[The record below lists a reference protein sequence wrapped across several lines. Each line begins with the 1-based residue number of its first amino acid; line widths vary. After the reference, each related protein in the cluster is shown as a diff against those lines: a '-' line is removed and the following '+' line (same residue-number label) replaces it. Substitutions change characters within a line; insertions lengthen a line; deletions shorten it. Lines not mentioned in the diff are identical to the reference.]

1 MAAPDNTLT
10 QYVTEFDAGAH
21 VTMAAFLGES
31 PVFALGDGAILVGNP
46 DAPRRL
52 EAHDGAVLV
61 AAADGERLLTG
72 GDDGR
77 VMLLEGDK
85 APAEIAR
92 ETGRWIDAVAL
103 GPSGATAWSTGK
115 TVSARD
121 GKGALKTFAA
131 PSSSRG
137 LAFAPKG
144 YRLAIAHADGASLWF
159 PNVAAPPERLEWKGV
174 HIDVTWSQD
183 GRFVVTTMQENQLH
197 GWKLPEK
204 THMRMSGYPAK
215 TRSLSW
221 SGDGNWLATSGAEA
235 AIIWPFAGSGPTG
248 KAPRECGVRPRRVSR
263 TTFHPK
269 ALVLAIGYE
278 DGLILL
284 VRLTDASELLVR
296 NAGPG
301 GAITAL
307 AWDGTGNRV
316 VFGTDDGRAGLLTLP
331 GG

>member
-215 TRSLSW
+215 TRSLS
-221 SGDGNWLATSGAEA
+221 
-235 AIIWPFAGSGPTG
+235 
-248 KAPRECGVRPRRVSR
+248 
-263 TTFHPK
+263 
-269 ALVLAIGYE
+269 
-278 DGLILL
+278 
-284 VRLTDASELLVR
+284 
-296 NAGPG
+296 
-301 GAITAL
+301 
-307 AWDGTGNRV
+307 
-316 VFGTDDGRAGLLTLP
+316 
-331 GG
+331 